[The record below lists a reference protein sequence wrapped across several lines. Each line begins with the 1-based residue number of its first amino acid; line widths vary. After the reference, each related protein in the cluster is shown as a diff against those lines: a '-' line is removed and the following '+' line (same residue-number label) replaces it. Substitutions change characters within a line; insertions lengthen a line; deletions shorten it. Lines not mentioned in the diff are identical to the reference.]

1 MKILRVL
8 FHYGLIRMLI
18 ERKEKE
24 VKFEFHKGQSLKIPH
39 WRCTFNAKSCFSFIN
54 CQETSFSFFGPAN
67 VTFCKLW
74 NLLHI
79 QNPLNDFLSSCLL
92 KNAIFMYS
100 EMHSTIFCSSDAR
113 KSVLLRELI
122 VKPKLHF
129 ISSANRS
136 KKMSQMSTK
145 NQQINFRTDKVTVHF
160 AALAT

>member
-1 MKILRVL
+1 M
-8 FHYGLIRMLI
+8 
-18 ERKEKE
+18 
-24 VKFEFHKGQSLKIPH
+24 KIPH

-100 EMHSTIFCSSDAR
+100 EMHSTFFCSSDAR